1 MIATHRRAGPAD
13 APQLLEVRRRSI
25 TILAPQ
31 GMPIAEV
38 ESWATKLSVAGME
51 QKIRTLEI
59 WVAEIDGRAVGWG
72 AIHGDRLEGLYT
84 DPDFA
89 RQGIGTELLAKL
101 EALMRARGI
110 GRIDAEASAN
120 AEGFYLRRGYA
131 PAGEPRG
138 EARPIT
144 KRLAGWP

>member
-1 MIATHRRAGPAD
+1 VIATHRRAVTAD
-13 APQLLEVRRRSI
+13 APQLLAVRRRSI

-38 ESWATKLSVAGME
+38 ESWAAKLSVAGME
-51 QKIRTLEI
+51 QKIRVLEI

-89 RQGIGTELLAKL
+89 GQGIGTELLGRL

-110 GRIDAEASAN
+110 CRIDAEASAN
-120 AEGFYLRRGYA
+120 AEGFYLHRGYA
-131 PAGEPRG
+131 RAGEPRG

-144 KRLAGWP
+144 KRLA

>member
-38 ESWATKLSVAGME
+38 ESWATNLSVAGME
-51 QKIRTLEI
+51 QKIRALEI

-89 RQGIGTELLAKL
+89 RRGIGTELLAKL

-110 GRIDAEASAN
+110 CRIDAEASVN

>member
-1 MIATHRRAGPAD
+1 
-13 APQLLEVRRRSI
+13 
-25 TILAPQ
+25 
-31 GMPIAEV
+31 MPITEV
-38 ESWATKLSVAGME
+38 ESWATNLSVAGME
-51 QKIRTLEI
+51 QKIRALEI

-89 RQGIGTELLAKL
+89 RRGIGTELLAKL

-110 GRIDAEASAN
+110 CRIDAEASVN

-138 EARPIT
+138 EARPIA

>member
-1 MIATHRRAGPAD
+1 MATHRRAATAD
-13 APQLLEVRRRSI
+13 APQLLELRRRSI
-25 TILAPQ
+25 AILAPE

-38 ESWATKLSVAGME
+38 ESWATNLSIAGME
-51 QKIRTLEI
+51 QKIRVLEI

-89 RQGIGTELLAKL
+89 GQGIGTELLGGL
-101 EALMRARGI
+101 EAVMRARGI
-110 GRIDAEASAN
+110 CRIDAEASAN
-120 AEGFYLRRGYA
+120 AAGFYLRRGYA
-131 PAGEPRG
+131 MAGEPRG

-144 KRLAGWP
+144 KRLA

>member
-1 MIATHRRAGPAD
+1 VIATHRRAVPAD

-38 ESWATKLSVAGME
+38 ESWATNLSVAGME
-51 QKIRTLEI
+51 QKIHALEI
-59 WVAEIDGRAVGWG
+59 WVAEIDGRAAGWG
-72 AIHGDRLEGLYT
+72 AIRGDRLEGLYT

-89 RQGIGTELLAKL
+89 HRGVGTELLGKL

-110 GRIDAEASAN
+110 CRIDAEASTN

-131 PAGEPRG
+131 PAGERRG

-144 KRLAGWP
+144 KRLA

>member
-1 MIATHRRAGPAD
+1 MIATHRRAVTAD
-13 APQLLEVRRRSI
+13 APQLLELRRRSI

-38 ESWATKLSVAGME
+38 ESWATKLSVPGME
-51 QKIRTLEI
+51 QKIRALEI
-59 WVAEIDGRAVGWG
+59 WVAEIGGRVAGWG
-72 AIHGDRLEGLYT
+72 AIRGDRLEGLYT

-89 RQGIGTELLAKL
+89 HRGIGTELLGKL
-101 EALMRARGI
+101 ETLMRARGI
-110 GRIDAEASAN
+110 CRIDAEASAN

-131 PAGEPRG
+131 PAGKPRG

-144 KRLAGWP
+144 KRLA

>member
-13 APQLLEVRRRSI
+13 APQLLEVRQRSI

-38 ESWATKLSVAGME
+38 ESWATNLSVAGME
-51 QKIRTLEI
+51 QKIRALEV

-72 AIHGDRLEGLYT
+72 AIQGDRLEGLYT

-89 RQGIGTELLAKL
+89 RRGIGTALLAEL

-110 GRIDAEASAN
+110 GRIDAEASVN

>member
-1 MIATHRRAGPAD
+1 MIATHRPAVPAD
-13 APQLLEVRRRSI
+13 APQLLELRRRSI
-25 TILAPQ
+25 TILASQ
-31 GMPIAEV
+31 GMPVAEV
-38 ESWATKLSVAGME
+38 ESWANNLSRAGME
-51 QKIRTLEI
+51 QKIRALEI
-59 WVAEIDGRAVGWG
+59 WIAEIDGRAAGWG
-72 AIHGDRLEGLYT
+72 AIRGDRLEGLYT

-89 RQGIGTELLAKL
+89 HRGIGTQLLDKL

-110 GRIDAEASAN
+110 CRIDAEASAN

-138 EARPIT
+138 ETRPIT

>member
-1 MIATHRRAGPAD
+1 MIATHRRAVPAD
-13 APQLLEVRRRSI
+13 APQLLDLRRRSI
-25 TILAPQ
+25 TILASQ

-38 ESWATKLSVAGME
+38 ESWATNLSVAGME

-89 RQGIGTELLAKL
+89 RQGIGTDLLAKL
-101 EALMRARGI
+101 EALMRARGTC
-110 GRIDAEASAN
+110 RIDAEASVN

-131 PAGEPRG
+131 SAGEPRG

>member
-13 APQLLEVRRRSI
+13 APQLLEVRQRSI

-31 GMPIAEV
+31 GMPIAAV
-38 ESWATKLSVAGME
+38 ESWATNLSVAGME
-51 QKIRTLEI
+51 QKIRALEI

-72 AIHGDRLEGLYT
+72 AIHGDRLKGLYT

-89 RQGIGTELLAKL
+89 RRGIGTALLAEL

-110 GRIDAEASAN
+110 GRIDAEASVN

-131 PAGEPRG
+131 PAGAPRG